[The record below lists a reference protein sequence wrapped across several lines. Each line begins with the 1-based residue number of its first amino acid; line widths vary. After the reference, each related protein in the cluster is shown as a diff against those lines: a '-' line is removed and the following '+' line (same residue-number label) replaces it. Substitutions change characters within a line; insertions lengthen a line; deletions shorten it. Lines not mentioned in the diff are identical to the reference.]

1 MNGNIRMI
9 SFICEERRY
18 TCSSVRCIV
27 VGEFRER
34 KQFRPIVLLI
44 VAVDSDGLFQGLVGA
59 LCLTVGLGMIT
70 GSEVKLHV
78 KRCPKGSEKAGN
90 EFRSTVGSDMGV
102 RGLSIFPVPPYALQL
117 PPILWRPFPTS
128 RDYPQLLAII
138 FICDILSLFIAC
150 GLPAS
155 PGLVTAAGG

>member
-44 VAVDSDGLFQGLVGA
+44 VAVDADVLFQGLVGA

-78 KRCPKGSEKAGN
+78 KCCPKGSEEAGN
-90 EFRSTVGSDMGV
+90 EFDPRSEVTWEGTPC
-102 RGLSIFPVPPYALQL
+102 LEKT
-117 PPILWRPFPTS
+117 WRTNS
-128 RDYPQLLAII
+128 LA
-138 FICDILSLFIAC
+138 
-150 GLPAS
+150 
-155 PGLVTAAGG
+155 